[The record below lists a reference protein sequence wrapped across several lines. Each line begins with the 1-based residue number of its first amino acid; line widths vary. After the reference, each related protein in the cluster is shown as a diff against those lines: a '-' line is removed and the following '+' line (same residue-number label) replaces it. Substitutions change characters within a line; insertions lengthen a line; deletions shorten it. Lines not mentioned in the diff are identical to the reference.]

1 MKDWESLEPDV
12 YRLMNKHYT
21 PGRGGRKI
29 RYIVR
34 HHTAGVLTTEQVW
47 NVWQTRQASANYI
60 VEPSGRIGQLV
71 NDWDT
76 SWANANATANAES
89 ITIEHSNSAG
99 AAQDWPISDA
109 TIEEGAHLAAAL
121 CRAYGLGR
129 PEFGKNIKDHKD
141 FWNTSCPYHLARG
154 GKYHQRYMDRAQY
167 WFDQMTKNPAPAPE
181 PTPEEDVMAADLNT
195 RIKVASGEEHRAQD
209 LIKWTDERVYE
220 LTRDGGT
227 LDEMRQAQ
235 SRIESKLDQLIKKES

>member
-1 MKDWESLEPDV
+1 MKDWETLEPDV

-154 GKYHQRYMDRAQY
+154 GKYHQRYMGRAQY

-220 LTRDGGT
+220 LTREGGR
-227 LDEMRQAQ
+227 LDRLEAKIDKL
-235 SRIESKLDQLIKKES
+235 IEKES

>member
-1 MKDWESLEPDV
+1 MKNWETLEPDV
-12 YRLMNKHYT
+12 YRIMNKHYT
-21 PGRGGRKI
+21 PGRGGRSI

-220 LTRDGGT
+220 LTREGGR
-227 LDEMRQAQ
+227 LDRLEAKIDKL
-235 SRIESKLDQLIKKES
+235 IEKES

>member
-1 MKDWESLEPDV
+1 MKDWETLEPDV

-220 LTRDGGT
+220 LTREGG
-227 LDEMRQAQ
+227 R
-235 SRIESKLDQLIKKES
+235 LDQIEAKIDKLIEKES